1 MILTPQFW
9 SSWYLP
15 DSRYC
20 TDIPRMQ
27 TEATKSLHQD
37 VICETSSLNIPVN
50 PPKVFKEILQK
61 VFKKSSKNHQKNHKF
76 LLEPGSKGIIIRPSW
91 I

>member
-37 VICETSSLNIPVN
+37 LICKTSILNIPVN

-61 VFKKSSKNHQKNHKF
+61 SSEKSQIPVGTGEQGNHHQAIMDI
-76 LLEPGSKGIIIRPSW
+76 G
-91 I
+91 